1 MNQQTTIM
9 EKVLLVKEIIRPV
22 EKQSKCVVAMSYKK
36 AAKIIGKGLLGA
48 RISDRINSCYILS
61 L

>member
-1 MNQQTTIM
+1 M

-48 RISDRINSCYILS
+48 RISDKVNSCYILS